1 MIIIRFQ
8 IILNQASFLKTIFFS
23 YYNQTRFWKLLKN
36 NTKTIN
42 NNNLTRSDIIVPNI
56 VHPHIQARVDVLL
69 PPHSI
74 GVSVVQ
80 KTLLWE
86 KECLNNY
93 KFNVYLFNS
102 LIYWLY
108 KILYYKN
115 QFLKPICFLFHFFML
130 IIDDRWQYF
139 F

>member
-8 IILNQASFLKTIFFS
+8 IIQNHASFLKTIFFS
-23 YYNQTRFWKLLKN
+23 SYNQTHFWKLSKN
-36 NTKTIN
+36 KTKTIN
-42 NNNLTRSDIIVPNI
+42 NNNPTWSDIIVPNI
-56 VHPHIQARVDVLL
+56 VHPHIQARVDLLL

-86 KECLNNY
+86 KEFLNNY

-108 KILYYKN
+108 IILYYKN
-115 QFLKPICFLFHFFML
+115 QFLKPICFLFHFVML